1 VENQRMLAKKVVG
14 PKVESHCIFLRFLC
28 VFFLRH
34 IMQYDMHDTKYQTC
48 VKLQLTHAVS
58 PET

>member
-1 VENQRMLAKKVVG
+1 
-14 PKVESHCIFLRFLC
+14 
-28 VFFLRH
+28 
-34 IMQYDMHDTKYQTC
+34 MQYDMHDTKYQTC